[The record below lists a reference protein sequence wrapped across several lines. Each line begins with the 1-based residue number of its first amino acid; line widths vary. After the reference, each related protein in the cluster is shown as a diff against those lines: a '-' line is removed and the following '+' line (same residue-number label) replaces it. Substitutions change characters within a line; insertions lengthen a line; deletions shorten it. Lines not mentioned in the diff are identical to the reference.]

1 MMKRQNIMT
10 VMIIKTN
17 DSKTIMIKGIKI
29 TMTLTLTIRI
39 SMTMNMINAMTKT
52 KFKMTMKMTI
62 EMTTMIK
69 IISTNKYEW

>member
-29 TMTLTLTIRI
+29 TMTLTLTI